1 MGYNQIYMD
10 PSDIDKTAF
19 STKEG
24 HWDNAIWV
32 KNGARHVPE
41 NDEQCIKLL
50 DRHKVF
56 CFPWRYSHLRK
67 LFGWSWH
74 KIKGRV

>member
-1 MGYNQIYMD
+1 MD

-56 CFPWRYSHLRK
+56 CFP
-67 LFGWSWH
+67 
-74 KIKGRV
+74 